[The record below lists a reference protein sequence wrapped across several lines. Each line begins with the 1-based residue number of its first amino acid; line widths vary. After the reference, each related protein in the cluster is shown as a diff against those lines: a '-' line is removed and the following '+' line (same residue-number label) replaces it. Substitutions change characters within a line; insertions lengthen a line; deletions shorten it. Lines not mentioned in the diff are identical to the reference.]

1 MTWKQ
6 FFSASIGKKFTVALT
21 GIFLIL
27 FLIVHAGVNSA
38 IFVGREDFNN
48 IAHFMS
54 HNYIVRILEIG
65 LFVGIFLHIIQALIV
80 WRQNA
85 AARPVGYHMSKA
97 NKNSTWYSRSMG
109 LLGTLI
115 LLFLIMHMSHFFV
128 GTKVALYLEDDAPHD
143 LYEKMREVFSNG
155 YIVIIY
161 LVSLVA
167 LFWHLMHGFQSAFQT
182 LGLNHKRFTPM
193 IKAIGTGYTIIITLL
208 FASMP
213 LAFYFKW
220 IE

>member
-27 FLIVHAGVNSA
+27 FLIVHAGVNA
-38 IFVGREDFNN
+38 TIFIGEDTFNS

-54 HNYIVRILEIG
+54 HNYILRFLEVG

-97 NKNSTWYSRSMG
+97 QKNSTWYSRSMG
-109 LLGTLI
+109 LLGTLV
-115 LLFLIMHMSHFFV
+115 LLFLIMHISHFFI
-128 GTKVALYLEDDAPHD
+128 GTKDALYFQGDAEHN
-143 LYEKMREVFSNG
+143 LYGEMATVFSNG
-155 YIVIIY
+155 YIVVLY
-161 LVSLVA
+161 MLGLVA

-182 LGLNHKRFTPM
+182 LGMNHKRYTPL
-193 IKAIGTGYTIIITLL
+193 IKCAGRIYTVIIILL

-213 LAFYFKW
+213 LAFYFKC
-220 IE
+220 IS